1 MSEWTGNCVPRNPT
15 FCSSDKCPWNDLI
28 LIWFDM
34 FLILHFLRT
43 TKIYPIFPRN
53 MTLLGV
59 VSRRFSMQRK
69 PGKGS
74 VFVSTNEY
82 QFQIYS
88 KCGYSNFCNYFWDGG
103 RVLVMGYEQYHSN
116 SRAYEKLLSWNMRK
130 KSVADD
136 TTFWRSVDL
145 WVNHARL
152 RRGWSSPL
160 WSMGV
165 IVLCDSEEWLF
176 NPESNGILVVD
187 SCIAMFYLLGIS
199 QSACNF
205 NRNV

>member
-1 MSEWTGNCVPRNPT
+1 MYKQELGNY
-15 FCSSDKCPWNDLI
+15 S
-28 LIWFDM
+28 
-34 FLILHFLRT
+34 H
-43 TKIYPIFPRN
+43 
-53 MTLLGV
+53 
-59 VSRRFSMQRK
+59 
-69 PGKGS
+69 KGAFI
-74 VFVSTNEY
+74 FVSEEFMLVHTIANLSRC
-82 QFQIYS
+82 FLLI
-88 KCGYSNFCNYFWDGG
+88 GG
-103 RVLVMGYEQYHSN
+103 GDPIKRNSCKYPFVCAWLHVCLSLVQPIN
-116 SRAYEKLLSWNMRK
+116 PYEKLLSWNMRK

-136 TTFWRSVDL
+136 TTFSHSVDL

-187 SCIAMFYLLGIS
+187 SCIDMFYLLGIS